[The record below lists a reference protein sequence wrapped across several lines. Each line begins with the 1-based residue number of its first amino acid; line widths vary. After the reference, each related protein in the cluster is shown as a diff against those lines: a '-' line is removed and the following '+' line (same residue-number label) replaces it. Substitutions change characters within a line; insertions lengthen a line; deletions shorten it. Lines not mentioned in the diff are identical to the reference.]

1 MTRLLFRIAVAAAI
15 WFTFH
20 PARAEPTVHRVMVL
34 CESEDPQCK
43 TELVAAIQAALADPY
58 WNGTKQICPE
68 RHPTRK
74 VSMEE
79 AVTWFFQENTM
90 STALWP
96 YSARIGM
103 LRALDGVWSC

>member
-1 MTRLLFRIAVAAAI
+1 MIRFLAGMMIGF
-15 WFTFH
+15 WFGFMISH
-20 PARAEPTVHRVMVL
+20 AHAEPTVHRVMVL

-43 TELVAAIQAALADPY
+43 TELMAAIQAAFADPY
-58 WNGTKQICPE
+58 WDGIKQICPE
-68 RHPTRK
+68 RHPARK

-79 AVTWFFQENTM
+79 ALTWFFQENTM

-103 LRALDGVWSC
+103 LRALGAVWSC